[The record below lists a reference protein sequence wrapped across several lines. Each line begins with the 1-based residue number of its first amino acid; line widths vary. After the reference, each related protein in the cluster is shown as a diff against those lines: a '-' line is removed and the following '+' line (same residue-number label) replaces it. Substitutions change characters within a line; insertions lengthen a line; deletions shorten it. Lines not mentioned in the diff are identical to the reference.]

1 MDISYKYLIC
11 LVKLLIFFFV
21 RIEMNMNRIKS
32 KFTDILSSSFL
43 LMCRILSRFLYS
55 TIITFNDGLFT

>member
-21 RIEMNMNRIKS
+21 RIEMNINRIKS